1 MRKLALALMLLVVLF
16 PCSTCYTVR
25 YLPIKYTTTG
35 TVHVIAVADVLM
47 KGYDQIIAIDNAKK
61 LYVLDQDSPAYIK
74 TFSYY
79 LSYALAIDD
88 VDNDGELE
96 ILVGDNN
103 GSLHALNGLDGS
115 TLFSEYYTSGYL
127 KNIQI
132 ADVDGD
138 HFKDA
143 VFSIGS
149 RLYVAYARN
158 GTVRFS
164 TTLPATINSIAVG
177 DVVLDSRKEIVVTA
191 GYHVYVYFYNLTA
204 WLDYTAPDTAYQLAL
219 GDFNA
224 DNVTDMVFGCNDHR
238 VYAIT
243 GNGTKLIEGEGDD
256 DFTTVPAVAD
266 INGDNVDDI
275 VIMSDSHTV
284 YAFTVNRTIFETHIS
299 CSSLHSVGI
308 GDHDGDGK
316 LDVIA
321 VSDESLFILTW
332 NGALF
337 RIISM
342 DGGIT
347 TSPVFGNLGRGQNE
361 IAIAH
366 GKTVETVFMTGRYYW
381 QGGAGSFTTRQVH
394 DSDRDHVTDGDPDP
408 SNPDTDGDGLLDGQE
423 FFIGTDPT
431 MKDTDGDGLSDGWE
445 ENNGLNPL
453 WDDSDGDG
461 LSDGWEVDHG
471 LDPLNSDTDEDGMPD
486 GWEVDH
492 GLKPSKNDALD
503 DPDNDGLSN
512 IEEYIHGTDPL
523 DPDTDGDGIP
533 DGLEF
538 TAGKHKNTIIDA
550 IRIIALTVLVGAVGV
565 IVFIAVRRRKQE
577 VIVIKP

>member
-1 MRKLALALMLLVVLF
+1 MRKLVLVLLLAIMFL
-16 PCSTCYTVR
+16 PSTRYTVR
-25 YLPIKYTTTG
+25 YLPIEYTTTG
-35 TVHVIAVADVLM
+35 TVHTIAVADVLM
-47 KGYDQIIAIDNAKK
+47 KGYDQIIAVDNAKK
-61 LYVLDQDSPAYIK
+61 LYVLDQGSPAYIK

-103 GSLHALNGLDGS
+103 GSLHVLNGLDGS
-115 TLFSEYYTSGYL
+115 TLFSKYYASGYL
-127 KNIQI
+127 KNIQV
-132 ADVDGD
+132 ADIDND
-138 HFKDA
+138 HFKDV

-149 RLYVAYARN
+149 KLYVAYARN

-164 TTLPATINSIAVG
+164 TTLPTTINSIAVG
-177 DVVLDSRKEIVVTA
+177 NVVLDSRKEIVVTA
-191 GYHVYVYFYNLTA
+191 GYHVYVYLYNLTA

-219 GDFNA
+219 GDFDG
-224 DNVTDMVFGCNDHR
+224 DNVTDIAFGCDDNR

-243 GNGTKLIEGEGDD
+243 GNGTKILEGEGDD

-284 YAFTVNRTIFETHIS
+284 YAFTVDGAIFGSHIS
-299 CSSLHSVGI
+299 CSSLQSVGI
-308 GDHDGDGK
+308 GDYDGDGK
-316 LDVIA
+316 LDIVAI
-321 VSDESLFILTW
+321 SDESIFILTW

-342 DGGIT
+342 SGGIT

-361 IAIAH
+361 IVIAH
-366 GKTVETVFMTGRYYW
+366 GKTVETVFMSGRYYW
-381 QGGAGSFTTRQVH
+381 QGGTGSFRTREIH
-394 DSDRDHVTDGDPDP
+394 DPDRDHVTDGDPDP
-408 SNPDTDGDGLLDGQE
+408 NNPDTDGDGLKDGQE

-431 MKDTDGDGLSDGWE
+431 VKDTDGDGLSDGWE

-453 WDDSDGDG
+453 WYDSDGDD

-471 LDPLNSDTDEDGMPD
+471 LDPLSRDTDGDGMPD

-512 IEEYIHGTDPL
+512 IEEYIFNTDPL
-523 DPDTDGDGIP
+523 NPDTDGDGIP
-533 DGLEF
+533 DGMEF
-538 TAGKHKNTIIDA
+538 TTRRYEEMATLIQLTA
-550 IRIIALTVLVGAVGV
+550 IIALAVGV
-565 IVFIAVRRRKQE
+565 GLFILIAFRRRKRE
-577 VIVIKP
+577 VIIIKPS